1 MQRPMTECGSSYKLF
16 FMNNGSRM
24 MMVMGVIRM
33 MEMVIWLFQKLSPI
47 AVASLVSFHII
58 TSFLKGLGLNFT
70 VSKGL

>member
-1 MQRPMTECGSSYKLF
+1 
-16 FMNNGSRM
+16 
-24 MMVMGVIRM
+24 MVMGVIRM